1 MKKPQMIIFDYG
13 QTLVKEKGFDGLA
26 GSREV
31 MRYAVENKYNI
42 SPEQLQEEANAVNR

>member
-26 GSREV
+26 GSRAV
-31 MRYAVENKYNI
+31 MRYAVENKYNFRR
-42 SPEQLQEEANAVNR
+42 SSFRRKPML